1 MEYGR
6 FKHSSGDGRDQF
18 AIWAKRSDSAGDIE
32 WALRQQLFARG
43 LGPQGSFVD
52 RG

>member
-1 MEYGR
+1 MKHVT

-32 WALRQQLFARG
+32 
-43 LGPQGSFVD
+43 
-52 RG
+52 